1 MKDKELFKQILGLSH
16 PWEVSKVDLD
26 IANEEVEIEIIYK
39 SKKGFCPECEVEYD
53 IYDHRE
59 KRRWRHLDTCQMKTY
74 IVCKVP
80 RIKCKEHGVKTIK
93 VPWAEKSSRTTLLF
107 ERFAIELL
115 LASKNQS
122 KTAQF
127 LRISFDMLHHI
138 MSKAVERGLSRR
150 TEEDIKYIGI
160 DEKSMK
166 RGHTYVSVLS
176 DSERRRVI
184 DVSEG
189 RTTSSASS
197 LINKGLTEKQK
208 EGLKAVSMDMWKAFI
223 KAVQKEL
230 PNASIV
236 HDKFHIMKYL
246 NDGVDKTRREE
257 ARKLQKSNDKTL
269 VKSKYLFLKN
279 LENMTDKQLSRFR
292 KIQEL
297 NLITSQAWAAKE
309 NFKEFFRSE
318 TINDAKF
325 FFAEW
330 YQDIKERS
338 LNKMIKVAKMLI
350 AHSDGLLNYIRY
362 QIDNS
367 VAEWL
372 NGKIQEIKTVGRGF
386 RKFENFRIA
395 ILFFLGKLDLFPQ
408 ESQ

>member
-39 SKKGFCPECEVEYD
+39 SKKGFCPKCEVEYD

-107 ERFAIELL
+107 ERLAIELL

-122 KTAQF
+122 KTAQL

-138 MSKAVERGLSRR
+138 MSKAVARGLSRR

-279 LENMTDKQLSRFR
+279 PENMTDKQLSRFR

-297 NLITSQAWAAKE
+297 NLTTSQAWAAKE

-330 YQDIKERS
+330 YQDIKDRS
-338 LNKMIKVAKMLI
+338 LNKMIKVGKMLI

>member
-1 MKDKELFKQILGLSH
+1 
-16 PWEVSKVDLD
+16 
-26 IANEEVEIEIIYK
+26 
-39 SKKGFCPECEVEYD
+39 
-53 IYDHRE
+53 
-59 KRRWRHLDTCQMKTY
+59 
-74 IVCKVP
+74 
-80 RIKCKEHGVKTIK
+80 
-93 VPWAEKSSRTTLLF
+93 
-107 ERFAIELL
+107 
-115 LASKNQS
+115 
-122 KTAQF
+122 
-127 LRISFDMLHHI
+127 
-138 MSKAVERGLSRR
+138 
-150 TEEDIKYIGI
+150 
-160 DEKSMK
+160 
-166 RGHTYVSVLS
+166 
-176 DSERRRVI
+176 
-184 DVSEG
+184 
-189 RTTSSASS
+189 
-197 LINKGLTEKQK
+197 
-208 EGLKAVSMDMWKAFI
+208 
-223 KAVQKEL
+223 
-230 PNASIV
+230 
-236 HDKFHIMKYL
+236 MKYL

>member
-1 MKDKELFKQILGLSH
+1 MQGTRS
-16 PWEVSKVDLD
+16 
-26 IANEEVEIEIIYK
+26 
-39 SKKGFCPECEVEYD
+39 
-53 IYDHRE
+53 
-59 KRRWRHLDTCQMKTY
+59 
-74 IVCKVP
+74 
-80 RIKCKEHGVKTIK
+80 KTIK

-279 LENMTDKQLSRFR
+279 PENMTDKQLSRFR

-330 YQDIKERS
+330 YQDIKGRS